1 MKPIDSRNDGEIEE
15 TTMSHIPALTPCPSF
30 PSTLFSD
37 VSWEEICGTQDSVA
51 ELDEGL
57 TQLDPTSVMVHM
69 LHSRLPGGLRL
80 FFFTVNLRTRLASTS
95 PSESLV
101 QNNIVYRTI
110 VIFNVGNVSTKF
122 SGTFPMFASTVSETS
137 LKLCDTLLT
146 MLHNCYK
153 RRFLRN
159 VISPPLGRSLQTPS
173 PCQRSYYM
181 YTFIE
186 KWVIIVY

>member
-37 VSWEEICGTQDSVA
+37 

-186 KWVIIVY
+186 K